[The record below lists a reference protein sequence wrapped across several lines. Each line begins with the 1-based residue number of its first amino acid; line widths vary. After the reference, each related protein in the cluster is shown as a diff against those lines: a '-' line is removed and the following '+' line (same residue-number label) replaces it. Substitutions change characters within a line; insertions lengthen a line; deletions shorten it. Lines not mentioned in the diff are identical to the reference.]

1 MGVFFLKLRLRE
13 RFPIHF
19 SALDGSIIM
28 GAVLVAN
35 KDGDSRTQQ
44 GPKQKRNKQKRNKRK
59 KLGQDQ
65 LSIQQWSDVCRGMK
79 MSLREQQVCKLLF
92 DGLTRQKIAEHL
104 DISNRTVRHH
114 MEQIHVKLNVCNR
127 VGVVLRIIQ
136 LRDRLSSAPL
146 ISSQVRAAIP
156 SEETPAEVDRTPP
169 SEA

>member
-44 GPKQKRNKQKRNKRK
+44 GPKQKRNKRK

-65 LSIQQWSDVCRGMK
+65 LSIQQWSDVCRKMK
-79 MSLREQQVCKLLF
+79 MSLREENVCKLLF
-92 DGLTRQKIAEHL
+92 DGMTRQQIA
-104 DISNRTVRHH
+104 DQMGISNRTVRHH
-114 MEQIHVKLNVCNR
+114 MEKIHLKLNVSNR
-127 VGVVLRIIQ
+127 VGVVLKIIQ
-136 LRDRLSSAPL
+136 LRDLLCAAPL
-146 ISSQVRAAIP
+146 MSSKVQP
-156 SEETPAEVDRTPP
+156 SPQREMRTPAEHAQTP
-169 SEA
+169 EA

>member
-44 GPKQKRNKQKRNKRK
+44 GPKQKRNKRK

-104 DISNRTVRHH
+104 EISNRTVRHH